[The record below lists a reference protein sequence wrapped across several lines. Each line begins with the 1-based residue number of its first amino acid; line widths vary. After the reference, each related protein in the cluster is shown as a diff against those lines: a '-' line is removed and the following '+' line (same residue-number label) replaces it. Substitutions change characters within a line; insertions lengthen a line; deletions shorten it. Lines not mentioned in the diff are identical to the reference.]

1 LFENA
6 SDAIFVADAQTG
18 RILDANQRAC
28 MLVGRSQ
35 AELRTMHHV
44 ELYPPEYA
52 AEYAEMFVAH
62 ANQSSHQS
70 FDALVRHREGNDIPV
85 EISAD
90 AILID
95 GKPAV
100 LGIFRDAS
108 AREQIA
114 NRDLI
119 ERRRAEDAARQLSA
133 LNELGLALA
142 ETLELAQVYR
152 IAYQRVSRLTDT
164 DGFAIT
170 MYTPATRSLRPAY
183 VVSDGEPVD
192 VSIFPPIVFTGNA
205 SGGRAR
211 AVLQREPEII
221 RLHRSPTQST
231 VVVGQQPLSSAYIPM
246 IVKGEVTGLLE
257 VQSERPEAY
266 GPAEVALLGPAA
278 NQIGLAIEN
287 ARLYEAMQRELC
299 ERTRVEESLRQTLT
313 ELTRSNADLEQ
324 FAYVASH
331 DLQEPLRMVASFVQ
345 LLAKRYRGQ
354 LDADADEF
362 IGFAV
367 EGATRIQA
375 LINDLLEYS
384 RVDRYGRPLQP
395 TAVEDVLAQTLRD
408 MTLLINDS
416 GAIIAHDPL
425 PVVNADALQL
435 QQVFQN
441 LIGNAI
447 KFRGPEPPRI
457 YISARETFEI
467 SETSKV
473 YGAKVWEFSVRDNG
487 IGIEPQYT
495 ERIFKIFQR
504 LHSRSEYA
512 GTGIGL
518 AMCKRVIE
526 RHGGRIWVESVLG
539 AGATFY
545 FTIPANA

>member
-1 LFENA
+1 
-6 SDAIFVADAQTG
+6 
-18 RILDANQRAC
+18 
-28 MLVGRSQ
+28 
-35 AELRTMHHV
+35 
-44 ELYPPEYA
+44 
-52 AEYAEMFVAH
+52 
-62 ANQSSHQS
+62 
-70 FDALVRHREGNDIPV
+70 
-85 EISAD
+85 
-90 AILID
+90 
-95 GKPAV
+95 
-100 LGIFRDAS
+100 
-108 AREQIA
+108 
-114 NRDLI
+114 
-119 ERRRAEDAARQLSA
+119 
-133 LNELGLALA
+133 
-142 ETLELAQVYR
+142 
-152 IAYQRVSRLTDT
+152 
-164 DGFAIT
+164 
-170 MYTPATRSLRPAY
+170 
-183 VVSDGEPVD
+183 
-192 VSIFPPIVFTGNA
+192 
-205 SGGRAR
+205 
-211 AVLQREPEII
+211 
-221 RLHRSPTQST
+221 
-231 VVVGQQPLSSAYIPM
+231 
-246 IVKGEVTGLLE
+246 
-257 VQSERPEAY
+257 
-266 GPAEVALLGPAA
+266 
-278 NQIGLAIEN
+278 
-287 ARLYEAMQRELC
+287 
-299 ERTRVEESLRQTLT
+299 
-313 ELTRSNADLEQ
+313 
-324 FAYVASH
+324 
-331 DLQEPLRMVASFVQ
+331 
-345 LLAKRYRGQ
+345 
-354 LDADADEF
+354 
-362 IGFAV
+362 
-367 EGATRIQA
+367 
-375 LINDLLEYS
+375 
-384 RVDRYGRPLQP
+384 LQP

>member
-1 LFENA
+1 MAQSLRVLIMVDSLQNAELLLAELRCNGYELDWEQVTDVDAVTAALDRHGWDVVLADARLPGLDAPALLKLLRTRQLDVPLIVVSAIAGDEVVEAALQAGAQGSLTYDCLHWLVPLVERELGDVQDRQARRQTQEALRESAERYRALFENA

-246 IVKGEVTGLLE
+246 IVKGVWPG
-257 VQSERPEAY
+257 R
-266 GPAEVALLGPAA
+266 G
-278 NQIGLAIEN
+278 
-287 ARLYEAMQRELC
+287 
-299 ERTRVEESLRQTLT
+299 RV
-313 ELTRSNADLEQ
+313 
-324 FAYVASH
+324 V
-331 DLQEPLRMVASFVQ
+331 
-345 LLAKRYRGQ
+345 
-354 LDADADEF
+354 
-362 IGFAV
+362 
-367 EGATRIQA
+367 
-375 LINDLLEYS
+375 
-384 RVDRYGRPLQP
+384 
-395 TAVEDVLAQTLRD
+395 
-408 MTLLINDS
+408 
-416 GAIIAHDPL
+416 
-425 PVVNADALQL
+425 
-435 QQVFQN
+435 
-441 LIGNAI
+441 
-447 KFRGPEPPRI
+447 
-457 YISARETFEI
+457 
-467 SETSKV
+467 
-473 YGAKVWEFSVRDNG
+473 
-487 IGIEPQYT
+487 
-495 ERIFKIFQR
+495 
-504 LHSRSEYA
+504 
-512 GTGIGL
+512 
-518 AMCKRVIE
+518 
-526 RHGGRIWVESVLG
+526 G
-539 AGATFY
+539 AGRQPDRPGDRERA
-545 FTIPANA
+545 AL